1 MSNWTTYWSF
11 AQISAGKTYELEDC
25 YRAWSFCKSKMIFWT
40 QHNKGQKA
48 VVFIVGKKNPAT
60 QNLFIPFFIEN
71 LIANINS
78 YAFSWPKLNFGCYLT
93 YEIIF

>member
-1 MSNWTTYWSF
+1 MNQRIVTEP
-11 AQISAGKTYELEDC
+11 GHPVNLKD
-25 YRAWSFCKSKMIFWT
+25 IFWT

-78 YAFSWPKLNFGCYLT
+78 YAFSWPNLNFGCYLT
-93 YEIIF
+93 FEMIFKSLFQWKND